1 MGIRL
6 ADSHYV
12 DYNGYPPCHR
22 MEGTNGLNKLTNLK
36 YVKEVNKDV
45 VKSKYPGQFVITLK
59 PSQLWGSCYIP
70 YGSGNT
76 RPETYTGKL
85 SLDRGL
91 NLELSSDESDEHYGI
106 KYVAVTVMR
115 DY

>member
-1 MGIRL
+1 MGMEL
-6 ADSHYV
+6 TDSHYV
-12 DYNGYPPCHR
+12 GYNSYPPCHR
-22 MEGTNGLNKLTNLK
+22 MEGTNGPNKLTNLK
-36 YVKEVNKDV
+36 YVKEMNKDV
-45 VKSKYPGQFVITLK
+45 VKSKYPDQFVITLK

-76 RPETYTGKL
+76 WPETYTGQL

-91 NLELSSDESDEHYGI
+91 NLELYSDESDEHYGI